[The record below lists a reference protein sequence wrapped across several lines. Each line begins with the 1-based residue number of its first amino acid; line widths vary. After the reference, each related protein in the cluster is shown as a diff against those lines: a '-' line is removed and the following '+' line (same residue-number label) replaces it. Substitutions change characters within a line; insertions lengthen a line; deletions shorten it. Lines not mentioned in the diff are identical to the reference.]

1 MCGMSPPAVTSLGCT
16 AYRVCSA
23 YCAGVNSIPLLQFK
37 QYHGVVSPEVVPTGS
52 GKATVCRNGH
62 CIQGTWKRPK
72 VSDLTVFEDR
82 TGDQIPLQ
90 PGNTWVELVSAGI
103 AVTT

>member
-1 MCGMSPPAVTSLGCT
+1 VPHTLENGDQV
-16 AYRVCSA
+16 SA
-23 YCAGVNSIPLLQFK
+23 KNVVIQIVKTKQGPVSDVN
-37 QYHGVVSPEVVPTGS
+37 GVVSPEVIPTGS
-52 GKATVCRNGH
+52 GKAYVCRNGH

-82 TGDQIPLQ
+82 SGDQIPLQ
-90 PGNTWVELVSAGI
+90 PGNTWVELVPSGI